1 MHLLTAQVGGIE
13 DGSEPVDL
21 EQSPGDIVLLTSADT
36 EIAGLARAK
45 RQLGDA
51 VPSLRLASLLQ
62 LTHNF
67 SVDLYVEQTL
77 QRARLIVLRLLGG
90 PSYWRYGLD
99 EVVRLARGS
108 GIRLAVVPGTPYPD
122 PVLDAYATVPKEAC
136 DRLWSYLVEG
146 GPENYENFLRYGGH
160 LLGEGEAPAP
170 ARPLPKAGLY
180 WPGEVHLD
188 LDTLRGHWIDEAPVA
203 AVVFYR
209 ALIQASDLAAVDALV
224 HGLRQDGVNALPIYV
239 TSLKD
244 GVAAEVLQGVFAE
257 ANPDVVL
264 NLTAFAVAKPGVDWT
279 GTPLDHH
286 GAPVFQAVLAGSNEA
301 GWCDNPRGL
310 SARDIAMNV
319 SLPEID
325 GRVLT
330 RAISFKA
337 EQTYDDATE
346 TSLAAHAP
354 RPDRVAFVARLA
366 RNWITLRRTPAEKRR
381 VAVVLS
387 NYPSSDGRIAN
398 GVGLDTPAGTLALLE
413 AMQDVGYEIE
423 DVPTDGDALIRL
435 LQAGPTN
442 AGVAGREVRETLSR
456 AQYDAAFEALPA
468 GLRAEML
475 DRWGDPDHDSFYL
488 ADREAFAIPALRLG
502 ETVLGVQPGRGPGLD
517 PKDAHHDPTI
527 VPPHG
532 YVAFYV
538 WLRQVY
544 GAHAIVHMGKH
555 GNLEWL
561 PGKSLALSAECCVEA
576 VFGPMPHV
584 YPFIANDPG
593 EGSQAKRRTSAV
605 VVDHLTPPL
614 TRADTYGPL
623 KDLEALVD
631 EYYEASGVDPRRLEL
646 LGRRILETAQSI
658 GIDRDCGIE
667 QADCEDAALGKLDNF
682 LCELKEMQIRDGLH
696 VFGRSPEGRQ
706 LTDLLVALVRLPRQD
721 GEGCN
726 ASLTRALA
734 ADLDL
739 DGFDPLDCE
748 MSAPWTGPRP
758 QALATCDAGSWRSA
772 GDTVERLEI
781 LATALLEGEA
791 EVAADWGCTRAVLDE
806 VDARVRPA
814 VEACGDHEIRGA
826 LAALD
831 GRFVPP
837 GPSGAPTR
845 GRLDVLPTGRN
856 FYSVD
861 SRTVPTEA
869 AWELGQASA
878 ERLVTAYRQEHGT
891 WPAQMAISAW
901 GTSNMRTG
909 GDDIAQALA
918 LIGARPTWDKASRRV
933 TGYEVMSLSELQ
945 RPRVDV
951 VFRISGFF
959 RDAFPAQIDLLDTA
973 IRAVAARD
981 EPADANPLAAR
992 VASDAGRLVSEG
1004 MAREAA
1010 EQQASRRIFGSKPGA
1025 YGAGLKD
1032 MIETGAWETA
1042 DDLARAYIETGGYAY
1057 GAGTDGEADRAGF
1070 EKLLAEV
1077 DAVVQNQDAQEFD
1090 LLDSEDFFQFQGGLA
1105 AAVAKLRGEAPTV
1118 YHNDHSRPERPV
1130 VRRLEAEI
1138 ARVVRGRAANPKWIK
1153 GVRRHG
1159 YKGAAEMAAT
1169 VTNLFA
1175 FAATTGAVG
1184 QHQFEALFD
1193 AYLVDPET
1201 RDFLERCNPHAL
1213 ADMSRRFLEA
1223 IERDLWRPRRN
1234 SAHDYLKSLVEEEG
1248 ADVRQTHDGGGTQRV
1263 SRREDEE
1270 TQGASRQEGL

>member
-1 MHLLTAQVGGIE
+1 MHLLKAQVGGIE

-21 EQSPGDIVLLTSADT
+21 SQSPGDIVLLTSADT
-36 EIAGLARAK
+36 EISGLARAK
-45 RQLGDA
+45 RQLGDE

-67 SVDLYVEQTL
+67 SVDLYVERTL

-108 GIRLAVVPGTPYPD
+108 GIKLAVVPGTPYPD
-122 PVLDAYATVPKEAC
+122 PVLDAYATLPKEDC

-146 GPENYENFLRYGGH
+146 GPENYENFLRYGAH
-160 LLGEGEAPAP
+160 LLGEAEAPAS

-180 WPGEVHLD
+180 WPGETHPD
-188 LDTLRGHWIDEAPVA
+188 LDALRGHWTDGAPVA
-203 AVVFYR
+203 AIVFYR
-209 ALIQASDLAAVDALV
+209 ALIQAGDLAAVDELAE
-224 HGLRQDGVNALPIYV
+224 GLRQDGINALPVYV

-244 GVAAEVLQGVFAE
+244 GVAAEALQALFAD
-257 ANPDVVL
+257 ADPDVVL
-264 NLTAFAVAKPGVDWT
+264 NLTAFAVAKPGADWT

-286 GAPVFQAVLAGSNEA
+286 GAPVFQVVLAGSNEA
-301 GWCDNPRGL
+301 GWLSNPRGL

-325 GRVLT
+325 GRILS

-337 EQTYDDATE
+337 ERTYDKATE

-366 RNWITLRRTPAEKRR
+366 RNWTRLRRTPANQRR

-398 GVGLDTPAGTLALLE
+398 GVGLDTPAGTLALLD
-413 AMQDVGYEIE
+413 AMRDADYPVE
-423 DVPTDGDALIRL
+423 DLPSSGDALIRL
-435 LQAGPTN
+435 LQSGPTN
-442 AGVAGREVRETLSR
+442 AGVTGREIRETLSR
-456 AQYDAAFEALPA
+456 AQYDEAFDALPA
-468 GLRAEML
+468 RLRAQMR
-475 DRWGDPDHDSFYL
+475 DRWGEPEGDNFYL
-488 ADREAFAIPALRLG
+488 PDREAFAISAMRLG
-502 ETVLGVQPGRGPGLD
+502 GTVLGVQPGRGPGLD
-517 PKDAHHDPTI
+517 PKEAHHDPTI

-532 YVAFYV
+532 YLAFYA
-538 WLRQVY
+538 WLRQAY
-544 GAHAIVHMGKH
+544 DAHAIVHMGKH

-561 PGKSLALSAECCVEA
+561 PGKSLALSSECFVEA

-646 LGRRILETAQSI
+646 LGRRILETVQSI
-658 GIDRDCGIE
+658 GVDRDCGIE
-667 QADCEDAALGKLDNF
+667 QADGEDAALGKLDNF

-696 VFGRSPEGRQ
+696 VFGRSPVGRQ
-706 LTDLLVALVRLPRQD
+706 LADLLVALVRLPRQD
-721 GEGCN
+721 GEGRN

-734 ADLDL
+734 LDLGL

-748 MSAPWTGPRP
+748 MAASWKGPWPSALTELDS
-758 QALATCDAGSWRSA
+758 ASWRST
-772 GDTVERLEI
+772 GDTIERLEL
-781 LATALLEGEA
+781 LAAALLNGET
-791 EVAADWGCTRAVLDE
+791 EIAADWARTRAVLDE
-806 VDARVRPA
+806 IDERVRPA

-826 LAALD
+826 LTALD
-831 GRFVPP
+831 GRFVAP

-861 SRTVPTEA
+861 SRTVPTGA

-878 ERLVTAYRQEHGT
+878 ERLVTAYRQEHGA
-891 WPAQMAISAW
+891 WPVQMAISAW

-933 TGYEVMSLSELQ
+933 TGYEVMALSELK

-992 VASDAGRLVSEG
+992 VESDAGQLVSEG
-1004 MAREAA
+1004 VVRDAA
-1010 EQQASRRIFGSKPGA
+1010 EQRASRRIFGSKPGA

-1057 GAGTDGEADRAGF
+1057 GAGTDGEAD
-1070 EKLLAEV
+1070 LA
-1077 DAVVQNQDAQEFD
+1077 
-1090 LLDSEDFFQFQGGLA
+1090 
-1105 AAVAKLRGEAPTV
+1105 
-1118 YHNDHSRPERPV
+1118 
-1130 VRRLEAEI
+1130 
-1138 ARVVRGRAANPKWIK
+1138 
-1153 GVRRHG
+1153 
-1159 YKGAAEMAAT
+1159 
-1169 VTNLFA
+1169 
-1175 FAATTGAVG
+1175 
-1184 QHQFEALFD
+1184 
-1193 AYLVDPET
+1193 
-1201 RDFLERCNPHAL
+1201 
-1213 ADMSRRFLEA
+1213 
-1223 IERDLWRPRRN
+1223 
-1234 SAHDYLKSLVEEEG
+1234 
-1248 ADVRQTHDGGGTQRV
+1248 
-1263 SRREDEE
+1263 
-1270 TQGASRQEGL
+1270 